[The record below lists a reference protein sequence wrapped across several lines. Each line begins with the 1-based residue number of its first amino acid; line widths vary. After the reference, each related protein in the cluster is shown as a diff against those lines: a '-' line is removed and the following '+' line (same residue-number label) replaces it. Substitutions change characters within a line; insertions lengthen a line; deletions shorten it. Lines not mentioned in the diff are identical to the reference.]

1 MDCLENIFDSVLI
14 EILLVLEPN
23 IMMRNVIGHKDFW
36 GYNTFFSIF
45 MAHSDTGRL
54 SYAILDLIKEEL
66 IFDIKISWMSQ
77 CDIIRELL
85 IEWGINKELILH

>member
-1 MDCLENIFDSVLI
+1 M
-14 EILLVLEPN
+14 EPN

-36 GYNTFFSIF
+36 GNNTLFRIF

-66 IFDIKISWMSQ
+66 IFDIEIS
-77 CDIIRELL
+77 
-85 IEWGINKELILH
+85 

>member
-1 MDCLENIFDSVLI
+1 MDCLENIIDSVIL
-14 EILLVLEPN
+14 EILLVMEPN

-36 GYNTFFSIF
+36 GNNTLFRIF

-66 IFDIKISWMSQ
+66 IFDIEIS
-77 CDIIRELL
+77 
-85 IEWGINKELILH
+85 